1 MKTYKLF
8 TIGYEGRNIEEFIS
22 QLKDFNITRLIDVR
36 KIPLFRKKG
45 FSKPLFQGLSYRRQL
60 SGQILY
66 ALPFFS
72 SYQSGQD
79 SQGF

>member
-22 QLKDFNITRLIDVR
+22 HLKNFNIPRLIDVR

-72 SYQSGQD
+72 SYQSGQG